1 MTDSADHALVESDE
15 ALVKRVLKLLIE
27 RGALT
32 SQALERGRHVAAESG
47 ERQDQVLNKLGLVSD
62 TALAE
67 AWSSVSGLRIVSID
81 EYPKEALFTDTLSGI
96 FLSHA
101 MAIPIDAGEATVSL
115 AVVDPLDRFSPA
127 AIEEKTGLRVVRHL
141 ARPGDFAAA
150 FARLYQTGR
159 DEPEPEDH
167 ADIGSGLYLD
177 VEKLRDLASDAP
189 VIRTV
194 HRLIDQAIERKAS
207 DLHIS
212 GTRTGVRIRYRIDGL
227 LHDAEAPPPQFHAA
241 IISRLKI
248 MAGLDIAERRLP
260 QDGRIRVPWRGR
272 EIDLRVS
279 TMPHLNGESAV
290 LRVLDRSNVVLKFE
304 ALGLSPPII
313 AAIGQVLSQTHG
325 LLLVTGPTGS
335 GKTTTLYTALEAITS
350 PELNVVT
357 VEDPIE
363 YQLDG
368 VNQIQVNKKIG
379 LDFAS
384 ALRAVLR
391 QDPDIIMVGE
401 IRDAETAAVA
411 NQAALTGHLVLATL
425 HTNNAVAALPRLVDM
440 GIEPYLLASTVRAS
454 MAQRLARRLCQSCR
468 EPHPI
473 EPFFQDLWGARLK
486 SGVGFRSPGC
496 SACGGSGFAGRVAVA
511 EFVPMTD
518 SFRSHLLRRAD
529 EATLSRSAQAEGFE
543 TMLDDG
549 LAKVAEGLI
558 DIHELVRVLGGT

>member
-1 MTDSADHALVESDE
+1 MTDPTDHALVEPDE
-15 ALVKRVLKLLIE
+15 ALVKRVLQLLIE

-32 SQALERGRHVAAESG
+32 PQALERGRHVAAESG

-62 TALAE
+62 AALAE
-67 AWSSVSGLRIVSID
+67 AWATVSGLRIVPTD

-101 MAIPIDAGEATVSL
+101 MAIPIDAGETTISL

-127 AIEEKTGLRVVRHL
+127 AIEEKTGRRVVRHL
-141 ARPGDFAAA
+141 ARPGDFVAA
-150 FARLYQTGR
+150 FARLYQTEH
-159 DEPEPEDH
+159 DDPEPENH

-212 GTRTGVRIRYRIDGL
+212 GTRTGARIRYRIDGL

-304 ALGLSPPII
+304 ALGLSPSII
-313 AAIGQVLSQTHG
+313 AAIRQVLSQTHG

-335 GKTTTLYTALEAITS
+335 GKTTTLYTALEAIAS

-368 VNQIQVNKKIG
+368 VNQIQVNRKIG

-468 EPHPI
+468 EAHPI
-473 EPFFQDLWGARLK
+473 EPFFQDLWGSRLK
-486 SGVGFRSPGC
+486 SGVGFRSSGC
-496 SACGGSGFAGRVAVA
+496 SVCGGSGFAGRVAVA
-511 EFVPMTD
+511 ELVPMTD

-529 EATLSRSAQAEGFE
+529 EATLSQSAQAEGFE

-549 LAKVAEGLI
+549 LSKVAEGLI